1 MSLSHLQPQSPDP
14 LLSLIGDVRRDPR
27 RGKIDLS
34 VGVYR
39 DESGCTPVMAAVKQA
54 ERLLLEGQES
64 KSYLGPEGDEAFVA
78 HVADL
83 LLGTDNRSHVRGI
96 QTPGG
101 TAALRLAADLLALG
115 DGSRR
120 IWVGLPTWSNH
131 LPILAAAG
139 LDIRTFDAYD
149 TVTQSLRVE
158 ATLAALNE
166 ARPGDAVLLQACCH
180 NPTGMDPDAAT
191 WTAITDILVQRN
203 LLPLLDI
210 AYQGLGDGLD
220 EDAWALRVI
229 VEAVPEAIIAYS
241 CNKNFGLYRDRVGAL
256 FVTGPSDAA
265 VECAIGNAK
274 TIARTSYSMPPDHGA
289 AVVRLIL
296 GDQALTAMWRDE
308 LNAMRAR
315 LLAIRQALADA
326 GMAGTL
332 DLTTVAQ
339 QKGMFSLLPLGR
351 DLIDRLRMEHA
362 IYMAPNG
369 RVNLAGLP
377 MAGVGQFVDALRA
390 VARHKAA

>member
-1 MSLSHLQPQSPDP
+1 
-14 LLSLIGDVRRDPR
+14 
-27 RGKIDLS
+27 
-34 VGVYR
+34 
-39 DESGCTPVMAAVKQA
+39 
-54 ERLLLEGQES
+54 
-64 KSYLGPEGDEAFVA
+64 
-78 HVADL
+78 
-83 LLGTDNRSHVRGI
+83 
-96 QTPGG
+96 
-101 TAALRLAADLLALG
+101 
-115 DGSRR
+115 
-120 IWVGLPTWSNH
+120 
-131 LPILAAAG
+131 
-139 LDIRTFDAYD
+139 
-149 TVTQSLRVE
+149 
-158 ATLAALNE
+158 
-166 ARPGDAVLLQACCH
+166 VLLQACCH

-220 EDAWALRVI
+220 EDARALRVI